1 MIKAFLTDD
10 SGSMALDWLVLTA
23 ALLGLG
29 LAISAVVSSGVEQL
43 SARSD
48 APQMAQATL
57 IASE

>member
-1 MIKAFLTDD
+1 MFKAFFNDE
-10 SGSMALDWLVLTA
+10 SGSMTLDWLVLTA

-48 APQMAQATL
+48 SQIVQQAAV
-57 IASE
+57 ISE

>member
-1 MIKAFLTDD
+1 MFKAFFRNE
-10 SGSMALDWLVLTA
+10 SGSMTLDWLVLTA

-48 APQMAQATL
+48 SQMMQQASV
-57 IASE
+57 ISE

>member
-1 MIKAFLTDD
+1 MFKAFFTDE

-48 APQMAQATL
+48 ASVVQQASV
-57 IASE
+57 IAD